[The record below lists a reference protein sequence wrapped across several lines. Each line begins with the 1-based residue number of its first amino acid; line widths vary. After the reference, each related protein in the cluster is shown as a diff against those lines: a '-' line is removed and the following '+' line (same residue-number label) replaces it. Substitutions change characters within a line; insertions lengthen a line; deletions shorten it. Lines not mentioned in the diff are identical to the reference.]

1 MNKDGFYP
9 LRKDDMA
16 GKPKPMRQKKPTIA
30 HYFSPPVSIQ
40 IVPCISEYI
49 VPPNPEQTV
58 LPILR

>member
-30 HYFSPPVSIQ
+30 H
-40 IVPCISEYI
+40 
-49 VPPNPEQTV
+49 
-58 LPILR
+58 